1 MMLWRHCA
9 AETSWSLILMKK
21 VFSIDVQCNCVSI
34 AFTKELMFHSIPHI
48 LLQLSDIDD
57 YKTPL
62 FSIFLL
68 FCFPFILLLSVSYSQ
83 RNWTFLEIVF
93 LYKTTGFAVHISLL
107 IMFHPVRFVEAWVVQ
122 LLHESQL
129 MLVAN
134 RNFNSSRINHHLG
147 SIHLSFTRSSESW

>member
-1 MMLWRHCA
+1 MFA
-9 AETSWSLILMKK
+9 AIVLGLHSLKNLCSTPFHT
-21 VFSIDVQCNCVSI
+21 FSFNYLTLTII
-34 AFTKELMFHSIPHI
+34 KLF
-48 LLQLSDIDD
+48 
-57 YKTPL
+57 L
-62 FSIFLL
+62 FSIFPL

-122 LLHESQL
+122 LLHECQL